1 LPAFQNQLPAFS
13 NILYSGIL
21 ATNLFLKKYKMAT
34 EEFPLKKVCIICAKG
49 TIEDV
54 YAALVMSNGAVMEGI
69 ETKMFFTFFGL
80 DAITKKTMNSLHTGV
95 VGNPAMRMPGGLP
108 FPTLLGII
116 PGVETGVSAMMRSQM
131 DKLDIPPVKEFL
143 EMIEAGGGEIYA
155 CKLAMDMFKLKKDD
169 LWEGVKDVLTV
180 GQFYEMCGGLQT
192 QIIFT

>member
-1 LPAFQNQLPAFS
+1 MN
-13 NILYSGIL
+13 
-21 ATNLFLKKYKMAT
+21 MAN

-80 DAITKKTMNSLHTGV
+80 DALTKKTMNCLHTGT

-108 FPTLLGII
+108 FPTLLGVI
-116 PGVETGVSAMMRSQM
+116 PGVEAGVSSMMRSQM

-143 EMIEAGGGEIYA
+143 EMIEAGGGEVYA

-169 LWEGVKDVLTV
+169 LWEGVKEVLTV
-180 GQFYEMCGGLQT
+180 GQFYEKCGGLQT